1 LNVSKLRLEKGPAPA
16 WVRPVIP
23 LLAIMVTFIITLVFI
38 FWVRANPLHTYYY
51 FLIAPFTSTVTMV
64 ELLVKATPLFLT
76 GAAVAF
82 AFRAGYYNIGA
93 EGQLTAGAIM
103 GAWLGVMLHGTSPW
117 VALPVMII
125 GGFLGGVVWA
135 LIPALLRVKLKV
147 DEVVTTLLMNS
158 VIVFLVS
165 YLLNG
170 PWRDPISMWP
180 QSPDIAESAMFFTL
194 ISRSRLHFGF
204 ILGIITILVIWF
216 IISSTAFGL
225 KMRAAGS
232 NAEAARFAGVDVERT
247 ILVTALVSGGIA
259 GLAGVSEVAGIHF
272 HLIQDLSSN
281 LGYTGIIVA
290 TLGALNPL
298 GVGIAALFI
307 GLIDTGSLT
316 VSRALG
322 VPVYLG
328 QVVQAALL
336 LVTLGMFVLTNYRLK
351 REG

>member
-1 LNVSKLRLEKGPAPA
+1 MSKLRLEKAPAPA
-16 WVRPVIP
+16 WVRPIIP
-23 LLAIMVTFIITLVFI
+23 LLAILVTFIITLVFI
-38 FWVRANPLHTYYY
+38 VWVKANPLHTYYY
-51 FLIAPFTSTVTMV
+51 FLIAPFTSTVTLI

-93 EGQLTAGAIM
+93 EGQLTAGAII
-103 GAWLGVMLHGTSPW
+103 GAWLGVALEGSSAW
-117 VALPVMII
+117 VALPAMIV
-125 GGFLGGVVWA
+125 GGFLGGVAWA

-180 QSPDIAESAMFFTL
+180 QSPDIAESAKFITL
-194 ISRSRLHFGF
+194 LPRSRLHFGF

-216 IISSTAFGL
+216 IISRTAFGL

-232 NAEAARFAGVDVERT
+232 SAEAARFAGVDVEKT
-247 ILVTALVSGGIA
+247 ILFTALASGGIA
-259 GLAGVSEVAGIHF
+259 GLAGVGEVAGIHF
-272 HLIQDLSSN
+272 HLIQGLSSN

-290 TLGALNPL
+290 TLGSLNPF

-336 LVTLGMFVLTNYRLK
+336 LVTLGMFLLANYRLK

>member
-1 LNVSKLRLEKGPAPA
+1 MLKLRIEKAPAPA
-16 WVRPVIP
+16 WVRSVIP
-23 LLAIMVTFIITLVFI
+23 LFAILVTFIITLVFI
-38 FWVRANPLHTYYY
+38 VWVRVNPLHTYYY
-51 FLIAPFTSTVTMV
+51 FLVAPFTSTVSMI

-82 AFRAGYYNIGA
+82 AFRSGYYNIGA
-93 EGQLTAGAIM
+93 EGQLMAGAIM
-103 GAWLGVMLHGTSPW
+103 GAWLGVMLKGSTPW
-117 VALPVMII
+117 VALPVMIVGGFI
-125 GGFLGGVVWA
+125 GGVLWA

-158 VIVFLVS
+158 VIVYLVS

-180 QSPDIAESAMFFTL
+180 QSPDIASSAMFFIL
-194 ISRSRLHFGF
+194 LPRSRLHFGF
-204 ILGIITILVIWF
+204 ILGMITIAVIWF
-216 IISSTAFGL
+216 VINRSGFGL

-232 NAEAARFAGVDVERT
+232 NATAARFAGVDIEKT
-247 ILVTALVSGGIA
+247 ILTTALVSGGIA
-259 GLAGVSEVAGIHF
+259 GLAGVGEIAGVHF
-272 HLIQDLSSN
+272 HLIQGFSSN
-281 LGYTGIIVA
+281 LGYTGIVVA

-298 GVGIAALFI
+298 GVGIAALFM
-307 GLIDTGSLT
+307 GLIETGSLT

-328 QVVQAALL
+328 QVVQATLM
-336 LVTLGMFVLTNYRLK
+336 LVTLGMFILTGYRLK

>member
-1 LNVSKLRLEKGPAPA
+1 MLKLRIEKAPAPA
-16 WVRPVIP
+16 WVRPAIP
-23 LLAIMVTFIITLVFI
+23 LFAILVTFIITLIFI
-38 FWVRANPLHTYYY
+38 VWVRVNPLHTYYY
-51 FLIAPFTSTVTMV
+51 FLVAPFTSTVSMI

-93 EGQLTAGAIM
+93 EGQLMAGAIM
-103 GAWLGVMLHGTSPW
+103 GAWLGVMLKGSTPW
-117 VALPVMII
+117 VALPVMIVGGFI
-125 GGFLGGVVWA
+125 GGVLWA

-158 VIVFLVS
+158 VIVYLVS

-180 QSPDIAESAMFFTL
+180 QSPDIASSAVFFTL
-194 ISRSRLHFGF
+194 IPRSRLHFGF
-204 ILGIITILVIWF
+204 ILGMITIAVIWF
-216 IISSTAFGL
+216 VINRSGFGL

-232 NAEAARFAGVDVERT
+232 NAAAARFAGVDVEKT
-247 ILVTALVSGGIA
+247 ILTTALISGGIA
-259 GLAGVSEVAGIHF
+259 GLAGVGEVAGIHF
-272 HLIQDLSSN
+272 HLIQGLSSN

-298 GVGIAALFI
+298 GVGIAALFM
-307 GLIDTGSLT
+307 GLIETGSLA

-328 QVVQAALL
+328 QVVQATLL
-336 LVTLGMFVLTNYRLK
+336 LVTLGMFILTGYRLK